1 MNDTRETTDAAARQE
16 PLLTGSS
23 PTPGPHMR
31 RGAGVARVM
40 AALLA
45 SALAASR
52 LPAQDGVFVTGA
64 RVLAGAPTATSWYL
78 TLEKDIIGPLGVD
91 GSLLVLPGSPQTDGH
106 LYGAEADLTLFG
118 AARGVPTLFVG
129 VSGGIGGGE
138 QAKLWA
144 SGSFGLRMPFIVLG
158 PVRIMAEGRWRSL
171 TITGRNGL
179 EIGVAAGYRSR
190 RHDLAPPKPES
201 AGLWVPPPTA
211 DILRARGIPDAKA
224 RLLGNVVNTAL
235 EEMGQPYLWGGTGN
249 GSGGFDCS
257 GLIQYAYG
265 RYNISIPRTSVGQAS
280 AGIAIRRDPETLLPG
295 DILVFSDRGD
305 QPMHVGLYVGDGK
318 FIHSASRGVRL
329 SRLADDDTEGRLW
342 LRRWI
347 GVRRIVE

>member
-1 MNDTRETTDAAARQE
+1 VNDAYAATSAAAGQEPLTTDA
-16 PLLTGSS
+16 PSS
-23 PTPGPHMR
+23 PCHPAR
-31 RGAGVARVM
+31 RGVGGSGVVAG
-40 AALLA
+40 LLA
-45 SALAASR
+45 SLLLAVR
-52 LPAQDGVFVTGA
+52 LSAQDGVFVTGA
-64 RVLAGAPTATSWYL
+64 RVLAGSPTATSWYL

-91 GSLLVLPGSPQTDGH
+91 GSLLVLPGAPVADGH
-106 LYGAEADLTLFG
+106 LYGAEAHLTLFG
-118 AARGVPTLFVG
+118 ASSGVPTLFVG
-129 VSGGIGGGE
+129 VSGGIGGGQ

-144 SGSFGLRMPFIVLG
+144 SGSLGLRMPFIVLG

-171 TITGRNGL
+171 TISGRNGI
-179 EIGVAAGYRSR
+179 EVGVAAGYRSR
-190 RHDLAPPKPES
+190 RHEVRPPQPES

-265 RYNISIPRTSVGQAS
+265 RYNISIPRTSEGQAS
-280 AGIAIRRDPETLLPG
+280 AGIAIRRDPEGLLPG
-295 DILVFSDRGD
+295 DILVFSERGD
-305 QPMHVGLYVGDGK
+305 QPTHVGLYVGDGK
-318 FIHSASRGVRL
+318 FIHSASKGVRL
-329 SRLADDDTEGRLW
+329 SRLSDDDTEGRLW
-342 LRRWI
+342 LRRWV